1 VKSGDVFLDIK
12 TTKNVEPPS
21 MLEASSFLMIALKNL
36 EFEKNWSLKRS
47 RDREKKELISHFVIE
62 GGEERRRKEM
72 EDGRESSDPHGK

>member
-1 VKSGDVFLDIK
+1 
-12 TTKNVEPPS
+12 
-21 MLEASSFLMIALKNL
+21 MIALKNL

>member
-1 VKSGDVFLDIK
+1 MKSGDVFLDIK

-36 EFEKNWSLKRS
+36 ELEKNWSLKRS